1 MVRVYGTFGRSDSR
15 KGSRRRARGGVERD
29 AGQLIDAGWRL
40 YQRFYRVEW
49 GNCTGSQGLP
59 VPIGGILPSTHLG
72 VVVNPQKAEAL
83 GVAVGPLE
91 VIHQAPGHRGALA
104 HQGHEL
110 RGIRTGPA
118 KVQGGPVAVLARRLV
133 RRVVEADHVTRVV
146 VDAQHVQRALDRVQ
160 VSLTVSYTHLR

>member
-91 VIHQAPGHRGALA
+91 VIHQAPGHVATDIGTLFTRLQKRA
-104 HQGHEL
+104 HVV
-110 RGIRTGPA
+110 
-118 KVQGGPVAVLARRLV
+118 VQVGVAVDVANTAVFAHLV
-133 RRVVEADHVTRVV
+133 RP
-146 VDAQHVQRALDRVQ
+146 
-160 VSLTVSYTHLR
+160 